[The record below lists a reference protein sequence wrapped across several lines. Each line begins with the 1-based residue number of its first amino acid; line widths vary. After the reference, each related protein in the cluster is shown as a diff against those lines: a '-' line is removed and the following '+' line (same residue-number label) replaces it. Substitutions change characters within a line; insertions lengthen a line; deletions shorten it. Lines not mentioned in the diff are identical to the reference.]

1 MCVCLCVC
9 YSTEGQEVK
18 VGEYNA
24 IADVLDL
31 INNSIRFQGK
41 RTTAYVCVRLRFC
54 ASCVRSDAVVKT
66 TEEEKGLLMHPRECL
81 YIR

>member
-1 MCVCLCVC
+1 M
-9 YSTEGQEVK
+9 K

-41 RTTAYVCVRLRFC
+41 RTTGYVCLCLRFC
-54 ASCVRSDAVVKT
+54 ATVCAVMQRFKN
-66 TEEEKGLLMHPRECL
+66 R
-81 YIR
+81 